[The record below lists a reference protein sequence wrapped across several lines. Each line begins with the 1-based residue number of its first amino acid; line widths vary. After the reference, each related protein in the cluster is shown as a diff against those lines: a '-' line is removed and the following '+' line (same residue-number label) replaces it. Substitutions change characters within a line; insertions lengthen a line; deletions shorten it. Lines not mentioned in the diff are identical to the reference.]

1 MLLIIYM
8 KTNIINDNMKN
19 LIILLML
26 TGCLSVL
33 SCKKESQTD
42 RLTLLTTPVWKS
54 DSLLVNGA
62 DASGTGGML
71 ELFKGDAKFNEDGT
85 GYFGSYTGTWRFATN
100 ETQIVIT
107 SPSLPLTLTTLIAEL
122 TSTSLKV
129 KTSYP
134 NLVNPLEPVKIRMT
148 FKAK

>member
-1 MLLIIYM
+1 M
-8 KTNIINDNMKN
+8 KKLAIMITISAFVIAA
-19 LIILLML
+19 
-26 TGCLSVL
+26 
-33 SCKKESQTD
+33 SCKKESQSD

-85 GYFGSYTGTWRFATN
+85 GYFGSYTGTWRFGNN

-129 KTSYP
+129 TTSYP
-134 NLVNPLEPVKIRMT
+134 NLVNPLEPIKIRMT

>member
-1 MLLIIYM
+1 
-8 KTNIINDNMKN
+8 MKN
-19 LIILLML
+19 LVILLMI

-33 SCKKESQTD
+33 SCQKKESQSD
-42 RLTLLTTPVWKS
+42 YFTLLTTPVWKS

-71 ELFKGDAKFNEDGT
+71 ELFKGDAKFNADGT
-85 GYFGSYTGTWRFATN
+85 GNFGSYTGTWRFANN

-122 TSTSLKV
+122 TNTSLKV
-129 KTSYP
+129 TTSYP
-134 NLVNPLEPVKIRMT
+134 NLANPSQPIKIRMT

>member
-1 MLLIIYM
+1 MILKLTTM
-8 KTNIINDNMKN
+8 KKLAIMITISAFVIA
-19 LIILLML
+19 
-26 TGCLSVL
+26 V
-33 SCKKESQTD
+33 SCKKESQSD

-107 SPSLPLTLTTLIAEL
+107 SPALPLTLTTLIAEL

-129 KTSYP
+129 TTSYP
-134 NLVNPLEPVKIRMT
+134 NLANPSEPIKIRMT